1 MLKNLFLK
9 VSVLLASAL
18 FLISCKTSY
27 LTVDV
32 LKPARIDVP
41 KEIKSV
47 AIINRSLPAK
57 EERAMNIIEGV
68 ISGEGIFNDRLGSE
82 KCVVGAIELLNNSPR
97 FTAVSPGDLDLRG
110 TGTDRF
116 PPALEWNIISDISSR
131 FNVDAVIALETFDS
145 DSHTDYDRHEYTR
158 EEDGR
163 KVKHVEYRAEVRME
177 IEAGWR
183 IYHANEERI
192 VDENVYVDH
201 ISWDAKGH
209 TREAAKRN
217 LPSKGRIIEDAGF
230 FAGQQFAARISP
242 VWIKVSRNFYSKGN
256 EELERASRYAKQG
269 NWDEAAGLW
278 ENVVNS
284 SDPKIAGYAA
294 YNLALSNEMKGNLT
308 TALEWAEKSYYDFNN
323 KKARNYINTIKSR
336 ISDEKRLDKQLED

>member
-1 MLKNLFLK
+1 MLKNMLFKLT
-9 VSVLLASAL
+9 LLLVPAL
-18 FLISCKTSY
+18 LLMSCKTSY
-27 LTVDV
+27 ISVDV

-41 KEIKSV
+41 REIKSV

-82 KCVVGAIELLNNSPR
+82 RCVVGALELLNNSPR
-97 FTAVSPGDLDLRG
+97 FKAVLPGDIDLRG
-110 TGTDRF
+110 TGTDEF
-116 PPALEWNIISDISSR
+116 PAALEWNTISDICNR
-131 FNVDAVIALETFDS
+131 YNTDAVIALETFDS
-145 DSHTDYDRHEYTR
+145 DSYTSIDRHEYTK
-158 EEDGR
+158 EEDGK
-163 KVKHVEYRAEVRME
+163 KVRVIEFIAELNMQ
-177 IEAGWR
+177 IESGWR
-183 IYHANEERI
+183 IYYNNRELI

-201 ISWDAKGH
+201 ISWDARGP

-230 FAGQQFAARISP
+230 FAGQQYATRISP
-242 VWIKVSRNFYSKGN
+242 VWIRVSRSFYSKGS

-269 NWDEAAGLW
+269 NWDEAAEIW
-278 ENVVNS
+278 KNTINS

-294 YNLALSNEMKGNLT
+294 FNLALSYEMNGDLN

-323 KKARNYINTIKSR
+323 KKARSYINTIKSR
-336 ISDEKRLDKQLED
+336 MADERRLDKQLKD

>member
-1 MLKNLFLK
+1 MLKNMLFKLPLILPA
-9 VSVLLASAL
+9 LL
-18 FLISCKTSY
+18 LISCKTSY
-27 LTVDV
+27 ITVDV

-41 KEIKSV
+41 REIKSV

-82 KCVVGAIELLNNSPR
+82 RCVVGAVELLNNSPR
-97 FTAVSPGDLDLRG
+97 FKAVLPGDIDVRG
-110 TGTDRF
+110 TGTDEF
-116 PPALEWNIISDISSR
+116 PPALEWSIINDISNR
-131 FNVDAVIALETFDS
+131 YNTDAVIALETFDS
-145 DSHTDYDRHEYTR
+145 DSYTNIDRHEYTT

-163 KVKHVEYRAEVRME
+163 KVRHVEYIAEINMQ

-183 IYHANEERI
+183 IYHTGREQI

-201 ISWDAKGH
+201 ISWDARGATK
-209 TREAAKRN
+209 EAARRN

-230 FAGQQFAARISP
+230 FAGQRYATRISP
-242 VWIKVSRNFYSKGN
+242 VWISVSRSFYSKGN
-256 EELERASRYAKQG
+256 EELEKASRYAKQG
-269 NWDEAAGLW
+269 NWDEAAEIW
-278 ENVVNS
+278 KNTVNS

-294 YNLALSNEMKGNLT
+294 FNLALSYEMNGDLNF
-308 TALEWAEKSYYDFNN
+308 ALKWAEKSYYDFNN

-336 ISDEKRLDKQLED
+336 MADEKRLDKQLKD

>member
-41 KEIKSV
+41 NEIKSV

-82 KCVVGAIELLNNSPR
+82 KCVVGAVELLNSSPR
-97 FTAVSPGDLDLRG
+97 FKAVSPRGLDLRG

-116 PPALEWNIISDISSR
+116 PPALEWNIVNDISSR
-131 FNVDAVIALETFDS
+131 HNVDAVIALETFDS

-183 IYHANEERI
+183 IYHAGKERI

-201 ISWDAKGH
+201 ISWDADGP

-230 FAGQQFAARISP
+230 FAGEQYAARISP
-242 VWIKVSRNFYSKGN
+242 VWIKVSRNYYSKGN
-256 EELERASRYAKQG
+256 EELESASRYAKQG
-269 NWDEAAGLW
+269 NWDKAAGIW
-278 ENVVNS
+278 EEVAKS

-294 YNLALSNEMKGNLT
+294 YNLALSNEMQGNLT

-323 KKARNYINTIKSR
+323 KKARNYINTLKGR
-336 ISDEKRLDKQLED
+336 IADEKRLDKQLED

>member
-1 MLKNLFLK
+1 MLKNLLPKLF
-9 VSVLLASAL
+9 VLLVSAS

-41 KEIKSV
+41 REIKSV
-47 AIINRSLPAK
+47 AVINRSLPAK

-68 ISGEGIFNDRLGSE
+68 ISGEGIFNDRVGSE
-82 KCVVGAIELLNNSPR
+82 KCVIGVVELLNNSPR
-97 FTAVSPGDLDLRG
+97 FTAVFPGDIDMRG

-116 PPALEWNIISDISSR
+116 PPALEWDAINSIS
-131 FNVDAVIALETFDS
+131 NKYKVDAVIALETFDS
-145 DSHTDYDRHEYTR
+145 DSHTDYDRREYTR

-163 KVKHVEYRAEVRME
+163 KVRYVEYNAEVRME

-183 IYHANEERI
+183 IYYPAKERI

-201 ISWDAKGH
+201 ISWDADGP

-217 LPSKGRIIEDAGF
+217 LPSKSRIIEDAGF
-230 FAGQQFAARISP
+230 FAGEQYAARISP
-242 VWIKVSRNFYSKGN
+242 VWIKVSRNYYSKGN
-256 EELERASRYAKQG
+256 EELERASRYARQG
-269 NWDEAAGLW
+269 NWEEAAGMW
-278 ENVVNS
+278 ENVAKS

-294 YNLALSNEMKGNLT
+294 YNLALSNEMQGDLD
-308 TALEWAEKSYYDFNN
+308 TALQWAEKSYYDFNN
-323 KKARNYINTIKSR
+323 KKARNYINTIKRR
-336 ISDEKRLDKQLED
+336 IADERRLDKQLED

>member
-1 MLKNLFLK
+1 MLKNLLLK
-9 VSVLLASAL
+9 LSVLLASAL
-18 FLISCKTSY
+18 LLISCKTSY
-27 LTVDV
+27 MAVDV

-41 KEIKSV
+41 TEIKSV

-82 KCVVGAIELLNNSPR
+82 KCVAGAVELLNNSPR
-97 FTAVSPGDLDLRG
+97 FKAVLPGDIDLRG
-110 TGTDRF
+110 TGTDVW
-116 PPALEWNIISDISSR
+116 PPVLEWNIISDISNR
-131 FNVDAVIALETFDS
+131 YNADAVIALETFDS
-145 DSHTDYDRHEYTR
+145 DSHTNFDRHEYTR

-163 KVKHVEYRAEVRME
+163 KVRYVEYRAEVNMQ

-183 IYHANEERI
+183 IYYTDREQI

-201 ISWDAKGH
+201 ISWDAKGP

-230 FAGQQFAARISP
+230 FAGQQYATRISP
-242 VWIKVSRNFYSKGN
+242 VWIRVSRTFYSKGS

-269 NWDEAAGLW
+269 NWDEAAEIW
-278 ENVVNS
+278 KNTINS

-294 YNLALSNEMKGNLT
+294 FNLALSYEMNGDLNS
-308 TALEWAEKSYYDFNN
+308 ALEWAEKSYYDFNN
-323 KKARNYINTIKSR
+323 KKARNYINTIKGR
-336 ISDEKRLDKQLED
+336 IADERRLDKQLKD